1 MTAKAPQ
8 PMPEMFK
15 RHGDN
20 DHIPAARPAA
30 PAAPPKRASAK
41 EPPTFLTL
49 KNLVMAD
56 DTLSDEQKLRM
67 IDKISDLY

>member
-8 PMPEMFK
+8 LMPEMFK

-20 DHIPAARPAA
+20 DHISAARPAA
-30 PAAPPKRASAK
+30 PAAPPKRASDK

>member
-8 PMPEMFK
+8 PMPEIFK
-15 RHGDN
+15 RNGDN
-20 DHIPAARPAA
+20 EHSPAARPAA

-41 EPPTFLTL
+41 ETPTFLTL

-67 IDKISDLY
+67 VDKISDLY